1 MLDEVLEQSESSRD
15 LGLQVKQK
23 MIRRLSSLGQPEMH
37 LRLLFNEID
46 VDGSQVLSRDEFLS
60 FCAVM
65 NITFSKKKWRHI
77 FREIDRDAND
87 EVSYEELF
95 LFLFPDN
102 NAALSHE
109 KRRATHRLRMVRAKQ
124 SIYRKQSAQGG
135 WVNNRKPSAASV
147 LTGKGTLKPP
157 SGSSTKIAP
166 EASALPSALS
176 SNGDMAFADFDGDD
190 DL

>member
-1 MLDEVLEQSESSRD
+1 VLDEVLEQSESSRD

-23 MIRRLSSLGQPEMH
+23 MIRRLSSLGQPETH

-60 FCAVM
+60 FCVAM

-77 FREIDRDAND
+77 FREIDRDANN

-102 NAALSHE
+102 NAALSQE
-109 KRRATHRLRMVRAKQ
+109 KRRAMHRQRLVRAKQ
-124 SIYRKQSAQGG
+124 NIYREQSAQGSG
-135 WVNNRKPSAASV
+135 LFLGSKNKPVIS
-147 LTGKGTLKPP
+147 GKEAPTLL
-157 SGSSTKIAP
+157 SGSSARVAP
-166 EASALPSALS
+166 VASPATAPASA
-176 SNGDMAFADFDGDD
+176 NGDMDFADFDDDDD

>member
-1 MLDEVLEQSESSRD
+1 VLDEVLEQSESSRD

-46 VDGSQVLSRDEFLS
+46 VDGSQVLSREEFLS
-60 FCAVM
+60 FCVAM
-65 NITFSKKKWRHI
+65 NITFSKKKWRLI
-77 FREIDRDAND
+77 FREIDRDANN
-87 EVSYEELF
+87 EVSYQELF

-109 KRRATHRLRMVRAKQ
+109 KRCALHRQRMVRAKQ
-124 SIYRKQSAQGG
+124 NIYRERSAQSGG
-135 WVNNRKPSAASV
+135 LFLSNKNKPAFS
-147 LTGKGTLKPP
+147 GKEAPTLS
-157 SGSSTKIAP
+157 SGSSARVAP
-166 EASALPSALS
+166 VAFSPSAPVS
-176 SNGDMAFADFDGDD
+176 TNEDMAFADFDDDD